1 MARLPE
7 RWMPVISGRPGFA
20 LPWAVGALVG
30 LALLAAQPARGALLH
45 EALGPFERLEPR
57 PYAPDDAPVFEEFG
71 FEEGEEAEYR
81 APDGQS
87 VHVRAL
93 QFYDDTGAFAAYS
106 WLRPADA
113 AEVARGERAVESGDL
128 TVIHFANYVVT
139 LQGALPDEE
148 DIEIALAYLPRPKP
162 SADPPVLQHIP
173 AEFLAR
179 NSGRYILGPTS
190 LERLAPQL
198 SPAVVGFHFGTEGHF
213 GRYATPDG
221 EVSMIVLDYPS
232 NPIARGQIDAFHALE
247 EAVAKQD
254 GPLIAVAL
262 EAASPEAAQRL
273 LARVRY
279 RAEVTQHVE
288 PPKRYDSLRNIV
300 LDAFLLCGL
309 LALLMVM
316 GGLLVAVGRRLAG
329 KIAPDS
335 ILAPPQGANVQRLNI
350 DNLGQDAGTPKRKSP
365 K

>member
-1 MARLPE
+1 M
-7 RWMPVISGRPGFA
+7 ISGLPRFA
-20 LPWAVGALVG
+20 LAWGIGALVG
-30 LALLAAQPARGALLH
+30 LAALAVQPARAALLH
-45 EALGPFERLEPR
+45 EALGPFERLEPQ
-57 PYAPDDAPVFEEFG
+57 PYAPEDAPVFEEFG

-81 APDGQS
+81 APDGRS
-87 VHVRAL
+87 VRVRAL

-106 WLRPADA
+106 WLRPVDA

-128 TVIHFANYVVT
+128 TLIHFANYVVT

-173 AEFLAR
+173 AEFLVG
-179 NSGRYILGPTS
+179 NSGRYILGPAS

-213 GRYATPDG
+213 GRYAMPDG
-221 EVSMIVLDYPS
+221 EVSMVVLDYPS
-232 NPIARGQIDAFHALE
+232 NPIARGQIEAFHGLDKDK
-247 EAVAKQD
+247 AVAKQD

-262 EAASPEAAQRL
+262 EPASPDAAQRL

-288 PPKRYDSLRNIV
+288 EPKRYDSLRNIV

-335 ILAPPQGANVQRLNI
+335 ILAPPQGANMQQLNI
-350 DNLGQDAGTPKRKSP
+350 DNPGQDDRTRKRETPKP